1 MDGVFQNFKDVIN
14 RAQAAEFPDLAKL
27 VLRGKID
34 YAVERGDI
42 TLRQAADLDRLL
54 GADLA
59 ERYADVLEIATFG
72 DREMPGRFGES
83 TGGALTALR

>member
-1 MDGVFQNFKDVIN
+1 MDSVFQNFKDVIS
-14 RAQAAEFPDLAKL
+14 RAQAADFPDLARL

-42 TLRQAADLDRLL
+42 TLRQASDLDGLL

-59 ERYADVLEIATFG
+59 ERYGDILEIATFG
-72 DREMPGRFGES
+72 DRDAGDRPGERAGM
-83 TGGALTALR
+83 TRAALK

>member
-1 MDGVFQNFKDVIN
+1 MGNVFQNFKDVIA

-34 YAVERGDI
+34 SAVERGDI
-42 TLRQAADLDRLL
+42 TLRQAAELDELL
-54 GADLA
+54 GRDLS

-72 DREMPGRFGES
+72 DLDASRQATAEKTP
-83 TGGALTALR
+83 ALR

>member
-1 MDGVFQNFKDVIN
+1 MGSVFQNFKDVIA

-42 TLRQAADLDRLL
+42 TLRQAAELDELL
-54 GADLA
+54 GHDVS

-72 DREMPGRFGES
+72 DLDAPRQADLEKTP
-83 TGGALTALR
+83 ALR

>member
-1 MDGVFQNFKDVIN
+1 MGNVFQNFKDVVA

-42 TLRQAADLDRLL
+42 TLRQAAELDELL
-54 GADLA
+54 GCDLA

-72 DREMPGRFGES
+72 DLASPRQATAEKMS
-83 TGGALTALR
+83 ALR